1 MMRFFPKSRVWVLA
15 PDEADGATGAGRRAG
30 GRRGALRLL
39 AATVLRLFTRLAFR
53 ASRVRG
59 TTRVAH
65 RTPDQNWRFN
75 ALPVP
80 LALLEAR
87 EALAPAGA
95 GTVTLALSDGF
106 SVSLAVFQLVFSAVV
121 SVTLWRLS
129 AWQRRY
135 EGLEGKLHE
144 TTTRLV
150 DERFRAMTHEINGH
164 VQGLL
169 LALEEMKVRIQNG
182 DVELRGLG
190 ERDQR
195 IELAVAAKLDLLK
208 DYIRDYAA
216 GKKDLEK
223 HECAF
228 ERKLGTVEQKLVDLA
243 STVAVISERVRE

>member
-1 MMRFFPKSRVWVLA
+1 
-15 PDEADGATGAGRRAG
+15 
-30 GRRGALRLL
+30 
-39 AATVLRLFTRLAFR
+39 VLRLVACLARRSRRTRGR
-53 ASRVRG
+53 ARTPDLTRG
-59 TTRVAH
+59 TR
-65 RTPDQNWRFN
+65 DQNWRLNCVAF
-75 ALPVP
+75 P
-80 LALLEAR
+80 LALLAAPR
-87 EALAPAGA
+87 AISGALP
-95 GTVTLALSDGF
+95 LALGDGV
-106 SVSLAVFQLVFSAVV
+106 SVSLAVFQLVFSAIV
-121 SVTLWRLS
+121 SITLWRLS

-195 IELAVAAKLDLLK
+195 IELAVAAKIDLLK
-208 DYIRDYAA
+208 DYIRDFAA

>member
-1 MMRFFPKSRVWVLA
+1 MMQFFPKSRVWVVGPVDGKLRRARRRGFANGFGALGKLA
-15 PDEADGATGAGRRAG
+15 LSVLRFVARRARRTRSSARRAG
-30 GRRGALRLL
+30 PVDI
-39 AATVLRLFTRLAFR
+39 T
-53 ASRVRG
+53 RG
-59 TTRVAH
+59 TR
-65 RTPDQNWRFN
+65 DQNWRLN
-75 ALPVP
+75 CVPLP
-80 LALLEAR
+80 LALLATPR
-87 EALAPAGA
+87 EVAG
-95 GTVTLALSDGF
+95 GITLALGDGF
-106 SVSLAVFQLVFSAVV
+106 SVSLAVFQLVFSAIV
-121 SVTLWRLS
+121 SITLWRLS

-195 IELAVAAKLDLLK
+195 IELAVAAKIDLLK
-208 DYIRDYAA
+208 DYIRDFAA

>member
-1 MMRFFPKSRVWVLA
+1 MDGNSFPSRRRRL
-15 PDEADGATGAGRRAG
+15 TGGLETLRAVGIAMLRVVGRLT
-30 GRRGALRLL
+30 RRPAR
-39 AATVLRLFTRLAFR
+39 TRRRIDL
-53 ASRVRG
+53 
-59 TTRVAH
+59 TR
-65 RTPDQNWRFN
+65 RTRDQNWRLNCVAF
-75 ALPVP
+75 P
-80 LALLEAR
+80 LALL
-87 EALAPAGA
+87 ALPHAISGA
-95 GTVTLALSDGF
+95 LPLALGDGF

-121 SVTLWRLS
+121 SITLWRLS

-169 LALEEMKVRIQNG
+169 LALEEMKARIQNG

-195 IELAVAAKLDLLK
+195 IELAVAAKIDLLK

-243 STVAVISERVRE
+243 SSVAVISERVRE